1 MPDPNPPPFR
11 RRWGRI
17 KPQAEMPLPSIGGMF
32 AAVDVRSQSGKASIE
47 FGDVLIG
54 VNHKPIPENASN
66 DEIRVML
73 TREQKLDPPIFNL
86 LRCTGDE
93 EIKAWVL
100 QQCGVAR
107 KRLNRLRSSDAEKK
121 KRQSSKNLT
130 KTDDASSCFSCDSCF
145 SSSTNSK
152 SSSKKPSSGS
162 GLRL

>member
-1 MPDPNPPPFR
+1 MNVFLWNARARNSQVEATLNHP
-11 RRWGRI
+11 
-17 KPQAEMPLPSIGGMF
+17 F
-32 AAVDVRSQSGKASIE
+32 AAQ
-47 FGDVLIG
+47 
-54 VNHKPIPENASN
+54 
-66 DEIRVML
+66 
-73 TREQKLDPPIFNL
+73 
-86 LRCTGDE
+86 
-93 EIKAWVL
+93 
-100 QQCGVAR
+100 VAR